1 MVTPLDQFKDTT
13 AEQKA
18 QLSTTI
24 LHLPDAQFNG
34 GAMFTYWD
42 ALNKQ
47 AVPIVHLLAQL
58 QEGTINRNNPVIAEY
73 SSDRGGEE
81 LLYARDY
88 NRNLAAAITDLG
100 QAAGLNIAIVGENHG
115 DDFQFPT
122 LFQQAVPNL
131 SLPPGLQRRVSE
143 RASTTSPRLG
153 QAVQT
158 YNKIMESLTGSS
170 KKNRPSMSE
179 RLRKFIRSHITTEKD
194 KTRETPES
202 RHNPDYTLKISADFD
217 ESSHGPDFQRSTYS
231 YHRLKHQVSI
241 VPTKN

>member
-1 MVTPLDQFKDTT
+1 
-13 AEQKA
+13 
-18 QLSTTI
+18 
-24 LHLPDAQFNG
+24 
-34 GAMFTYWD
+34 MFTYWD

-58 QEGTINRNNPVIAEY
+58 QEGTINRDNPVIAEY
-73 SSDRGGEE
+73 SSNRGGDE
-81 LLYARDY
+81 LEYAWYY

-100 QAAGLNIAIVGENHG
+100 QAAGLNIVIVDDENHS
-115 DDFQFPT
+115 DNLQSLA

-153 QAVQT
+153 PTVQT
-158 YNKIMESLTGSS
+158 YNEIMESPTGSS
-170 KKNRPSMSE
+170 KKNRLSMSE
-179 RLRKFIRSHITTEKD
+179 RLGKFIRSHITTEKD
-194 KTRETPES
+194 KTRGTPES

-241 VPTKN
+241 VPAKN